1 MSAFS
6 RRIQTIVN
14 IWNWLPAEGYHN
26 PITPTAFSCEWYHKF
41 TENASW
47 KTKYFR
53 AEACS
58 LLDEKG
64 RVNSLT
70 TVLGQE
76 VDRFNK
82 LLTVIKL
89 SLHQLKQAIHGTVA
103 INRIFFSTL
112 GFLTGVLQNYA
123 RKYNLAI
130 DRLNFNFT
138 ILPQYR
144 HQKDYIQALTT
155 MTFGEE
161 LDIDKE
167 IGKIKDGVL
176 VHGLFMDGFGWDI
189 NNMMLADSK
198 PGEMTA
204 SLPMMHLEPSPNVEI
219 LESDYTSP
227 LYKTAQRA
235 GVLSTTGHST
245 NFVFAVQLPS
255 NQPQDYWIA
264 KGAALICQLSD

>member
-1 MSAFS
+1 MNLQLESMYESFLNNQVPQNWSSFAYPSLKSLASWVVDLVLRCSFIDFWIKMGQPFS
-6 RRIQTIVN
+6 F
-14 IWNWLPAEGYHN
+14 WLPG
-26 PITPTAFSCEWYHKF
+26 
-41 TENASW
+41 
-47 KTKYFR
+47 
-53 AEACS
+53 
-58 LLDEKG
+58 
-64 RVNSLT
+64 
-70 TVLGQE
+70 
-76 VDRFNK
+76 
-82 LLTVIKL
+82 
-89 SLHQLKQAIHGTVA
+89 
-103 INRIFFSTL
+103 FFFPQ

-189 NNMMLADSK
+189 NSMMLADSK

-235 GVLSTTGHST
+235 GVLSTTGESKI
-245 NFVFAVQLPS
+245 FVDNS
-255 NQPQDYWIA
+255 
-264 KGAALICQLSD
+264 S